1 MSKRAL
7 IRTLALLGAL
17 VVLWGGFALF
27 QRSMSD
33 APVTLPLPK
42 LTVADVNRIELQS
55 DTDTVRL
62 ESGNGAWTVN
72 GYAADQ
78 GAVNDFM
85 AALTDSAAS
94 SELIARSNK
103 SHGRLGV
110 DSNGTHIV
118 FAKGDKVLLS
128 LIAGSKGRSYQ
139 TTYLRR
145 DSEPEV
151 YLYRGKLANY
161 VNRPLDQWRNRKIAS
176 VNSDDI
182 GTIEIAHGARSTTV
196 ARADSA
202 SWTVD
207 GAPAD
212 SAAMQRLLSALGQ
225 IQAIGFA
232 TPAQL
237 DSIDFTKP
245 YSRLT
250 VLGKSADT
258 LLALE
263 ADSGSSGFWVRR
275 HGSPDTYKVDF
286 WRMNQLTPSDSALRK
301 AGE

>member
-78 GAVNDFM
+78 GAVNDFV
-85 AALTDSAAS
+85 AALADSAAS
-94 SELIARSNK
+94 TELIARSNT

-110 DSNGTHIV
+110 DSTGTHIV

-151 YLYRGKLANY
+151 YLSRGKLANFT
-161 VNRPLDQWRNRKIAS
+161 NRPLDQWRNRQIAS
-176 VNSDDI
+176 IKGDDI
-182 GTIEIAHGARSTTV
+182 GAIEIAHGAHSTTV

-202 SWTVD
+202 WTVD

-250 VLGKSADT
+250 VLGKGADT

-275 HGSPDTYKVDF
+275 AGSPDTYKVDF

-301 AGE
+301 AGS